1 MSDPKPSVLESLRAS
16 VVPPRTQAEAQA
28 PAPRALSG
36 ARRKC
41 SFDLPVELADDLRVL
56 CALQGTRQR
65 EVIEALVT
73 SYVREHR
80 QLLPRSRS
88 A

>member
-1 MSDPKPSVLESLRAS
+1 MKQPTVLERLRAS
-16 VVPPRTQAEAQA
+16 VPPPRTEAQGAQA
-28 PAPRALSG
+28 PQRALSG

-56 CALQGTRQR
+56 CALQGTKQRQ
-65 EVIEALVT
+65 VIEALVT
-73 SYVREHR
+73 AYVRQH
-80 QLLPRSRS
+80 QGLLPSSRS